1 MVWIS
6 KKNLNALK
14 TKQEQLE
21 SELKGYYDGDNTRNE
36 YFQQISS
43 QLTGLKM
50 APWIPISR
58 EKIKETYETCAPVM
72 GVVNYI
78 ADNVG
83 EVMRYLELVDK
94 NGKVVE
100 NHFIVDLLRRPN
112 DRYSIRKFGQ
122 GWAVN
127 KCLFG
132 DAFVYAPKTVG
143 KNLGQVKEMYLIP
156 SQKVGIKEGG
166 AAKPFEGIKITT
178 SGKEKLIKAEQ
189 VFESFDYNLDD
200 TSFFGTSKIIAAA
213 VYLSVIQRGMNRQD
227 TSLKNGG
234 VANIISPA
242 KDTMGVLPKDKD
254 DLEESFNDAE
264 KNAGSTKVV
273 RAPIDVH
280 ELGNTPVDLNIL
292 GAHKEAVT
300 ALCFVFKLPVDLYY
314 GQAKY
319 ENAKEAKKAIYEQCA
334 IPMANEFGEDL
345 LRYCELDKEGYELRV
360 NTDMIDVL
368 QEDPSDTLDNLAKMH
383 ATLNEMREAYGYEP
397 RPEPWAD
404 LPILPMAVQFGNET
418 DDVEEPKE
426 PAGKTKPA
434 ATDGEEENQ

>member
-21 SELKGYYDGDNTRNE
+21 SELKGYYYGDNTRNE

-83 EVMRYLELVDK
+83 EVMRFLELVDK
-94 NGKVVE
+94 DGKVVE

-122 GWAVN
+122 GWAIN

-143 KNLGQVKEMYLIP
+143 KDRGTIKEMYLIP
-156 SQKVGIKEGG
+156 SQKIGIKEGG
-166 AAKPFEGIKITT
+166 AAKPFEGIKIVT
-178 SGKEKLIKAEQ
+178 SGKEQ
-189 VFESFDYNLDD
+189 VIEAGQIFESFDYNLDD

-213 VYLSVIQRGMNRQD
+213 VYLSVMQRGMNRQD

-254 DLEESFNDAE
+254 DLEESFNDPE

-280 ELGNTPVDLNIL
+280 ELGNTPIDLNIL
-292 GAHKEAVT
+292 GSHKEAVT

-314 GQAKY
+314 GQSKY

-345 LRYCELDKEGYELRV
+345 LRHCELDKDGYELRV

-368 QEDPSDTLDNLAKMH
+368 QEDPSDMLDNLSKMH

-397 RPEPWAD
+397 RPETWAD
-404 LPILPMAVQFGNET
+404 LPILPMSVQFGNEV
-418 DDVEEPKE
+418 DDINEPSTS
-426 PAGKTKPA
+426 AKPA
-434 ATDGEEENQ
+434 ATDGEA

>member
-83 EVMRYLELVDK
+83 EVMRFLELVDK
-94 NGKVVE
+94 DGKVVK

-122 GWAVN
+122 GWAIN

-143 KNLGQVKEMYLIP
+143 KDRGTIKEMYLIP
-156 SQKVGIKEGG
+156 SQKIGIKEGG
-166 AAKPFEGIKITT
+166 AAKPFEGIKIVT
-178 SGKEKLIKAEQ
+178 SGKEQ
-189 VFESFDYNLDD
+189 VIEAGQIFESFDYNLDD

-213 VYLSVIQRGMNRQD
+213 VYLSVMQRGMNRQD

-254 DLEESFNDAE
+254 DLEESFNDPE

-280 ELGNTPVDLNIL
+280 ELGNTPIDLNIL
-292 GAHKEAVT
+292 GSHKEAVT

-314 GQAKY
+314 GQSKY

-345 LRYCELDKEGYELRV
+345 LRYCELDKDGYELRV

-368 QEDPSDTLDNLAKMH
+368 QEDPSDMLDNLSKMH

-404 LPILPMAVQFGNET
+404 IPILPMSVQFGNEA
-418 DDVEEPKE
+418 DDIIEPSA
-426 PAGKTKPA
+426 PAKPA
-434 ATDGEEENQ
+434 ATDGEA